1 MAVNVTRAT
10 HVCRFVRTWRCDGGC
25 YEGECR
31 EQRPSDA
38 LRVRAGRGRAA
49 EVAEPGRGTREG

>member
-31 EQRPSDA
+31 EQRPPMRLES
-38 LRVRAGRGRAA
+38 GPAA
-49 EVAEPGRGTREG
+49 SEQPLGEPGQSTRES

>member
-31 EQRPSDA
+31 EQRPAMRSESGSA
-38 LRVRAGRGRAA
+38 AA
-49 EVAEPGRGTREG
+49 ERPVGEPGQGTRER

>member
-31 EQRPSDA
+31 EQRPQPRSD
-38 LRVRAGRGRAA
+38 RDPVAA
-49 EVAEPGRGTREG
+49 ELPPGEGGEVGHQS

>member
-31 EQRPSDA
+31 EQRPQP
-38 LRVRAGRGRAA
+38 RAERDKGAGERPASQDGEVGRQ
-49 EVAEPGRGTREG
+49 T